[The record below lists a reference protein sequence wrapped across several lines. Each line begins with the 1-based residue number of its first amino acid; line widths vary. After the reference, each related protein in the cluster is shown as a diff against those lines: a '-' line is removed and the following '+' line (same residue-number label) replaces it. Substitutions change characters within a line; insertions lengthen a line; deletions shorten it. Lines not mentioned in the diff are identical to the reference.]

1 MADRLRSRV
10 APSRLA
16 GLHMDSNQDFDFDQ
30 GVGEAAFIKPI
41 SAPCKA
47 AIVNGGR
54 FRNFEQGLVFES
66 WCFDSRISA

>member
-1 MADRLRSRV
+1 
-10 APSRLA
+10 
-16 GLHMDSNQDFDFDQ
+16 MDSNQDFDFDQ